1 MFSWIQSINNIDK
14 RTVRIMDELESLKA
28 KLAVL
33 GTKMDAVGQAI
44 SAESAEIK
52 EGIQKLIDGLKAE
65 PLDLSAVL
73 IEAAALAGKADA
85 MELAVKGLSDEV
97 FPASP
102 LPEPA
107 PVEPVVEPVVEED
120 FVEEEE
126 VVE

>member
-1 MFSWIQSINNIDK
+1 
-14 RTVRIMDELESLKA
+14 MDELESLKA

-102 LPEPA
+102 VEPA
-107 PVEPVVEPVVEED
+107 PVEPVVEPVVEEE